1 MSITYIQNQT
11 EKISIEYKHM
21 LDYVMNLK
29 IKPELL
35 KQIENISNYNDH
47 DMPYRI
53 EKTTIR
59 RQIFDKII
67 CRFCSVDTNINN
79 ARIDRGMRDYNHEFY
94 TQHYKHCSTIH
105 YAYGLWAECIKFE
118 NLLLIHSKLI
128 ESNNMVSTL
137 SYLINISSILNSRV
151 NAFINYVNKKDYR
164 DPSRYIHDFGIPYSR
179 VFTDPKE

>member
-1 MSITYIQNQT
+1 MKIAYIQNYS
-11 EKISIEYKHM
+11 EKIEIEYKHM

-53 EKTTIR
+53 EKTAIR
-59 RQIFDKII
+59 RQIYDKII
-67 CRFCSVDTNINN
+67 CRFCDADTNINN
-79 ARIDRGMRDYNHEFY
+79 VMDTWRRDTNFY
-94 TQHYKHCSTIH
+94 TQHCKHCIIIH

-151 NAFINYVNKKDYR
+151 KAFINYVNTKDHNEPRTLGYEFR
-164 DPSRYIHDFGIPYSR
+164 RPYSR